1 MKVIYVMSKILWN
14 ELTFVEARADCV
26 QRGCLRK
33 LFFAGNYSAKNRLGN
48 SLSEGSY

>member
-33 LFFAGNYSAKNRLGN
+33 LFLAGNYSSKNRLSN
-48 SLSEGSY
+48 SLSEGSC